1 MCIEFKM
8 SANYGITSL
17 TGTMSKMESPFL
29 SGKLIIAM
37 PTMSDPR
44 FKRSVVCICAH
55 NEDGAIGII
64 INKIIESLSF
74 SKIIKQLKLKKNK
87 VKRDHSEPI
96 YFGGPVETE
105 RGFILHTADYFS
117 ENSTPINT
125 QISMTASTE
134 ILQALI
140 DGNGPNK
147 SIIALGYAGWGPGQ
161 LDTEIQSNAWLS
173 VQSDPELIFSDKT
186 SDKWDMALE
195 KIGVDPAL
203 LSTEFGRA

>member
-1 MCIEFKM
+1 MVTNDGIIFLMEQTFKLEN
-8 SANYGITSL
+8 A
-17 TGTMSKMESPFL
+17 FL

-37 PTMSDPR
+37 PAMGDPR

-74 SKIIKQLKLKKNK
+74 SKIIKQLKLNKNMTK
-87 VKRDHSEPI
+87 NDYNNHI

-105 RGFILHTADYFS
+105 RGFILHSADYSS
-117 ENSTPINT
+117 ENSTSINSE
-125 QISMTASTE
+125 ISMTASTE

-147 SIIALGYAGWGPGQ
+147 SIVALGYAGWGPGQ

-173 VQSDPELIFSDKT
+173 VESDLELVFSAKT
-186 SDKWDMALE
+186 AEKWDMALE
-195 KIGVDPAL
+195 KIGVNPAL
-203 LSTEFGRA
+203 LSTEAGRA

>member
-1 MCIEFKM
+1 MEQ
-8 SANYGITSL
+8 T
-17 TGTMSKMESPFL
+17 SKMENLFL
-29 SGKLIIAM
+29 AGKLIIAM

-74 SKIIKQLKLKKNK
+74 SKIINQLKLKKNMTK
-87 VKRDHSEPI
+87 NGHKNHI

-105 RGFILHTADYFS
+105 RGFILHSADYSS
-117 ENSTPINT
+117 ENSTSINSE
-125 QISMTASTE
+125 ISMTASTE

-147 SIIALGYAGWGPGQ
+147 SIVALGYAGWGPGQ

-173 VQSDPELIFSDKT
+173 VESDLELVFSAKT
-186 SDKWDMALE
+186 AEKWDMALE
-195 KIGVDPAL
+195 KIGVNPAL
-203 LSTEFGRA
+203 LSTEAGRA

>member
-1 MCIEFKM
+1 M

-74 SKIIKQLKLKKNK
+74 SKIIKQLKLKKNMTK
-87 VKRDHSEPI
+87 SDYKDHI

-105 RGFILHTADYFS
+105 RGFILHSADYSS
-117 ENSTPINT
+117 ENSTSINSE
-125 QISMTASTE
+125 ISMTASTE

-147 SIIALGYAGWGPGQ
+147 SIVALGYAGWGPGQ

-173 VQSDPELIFSDKT
+173 VESDLELIFSAKT
-186 SDKWDMALE
+186 AEKWDMALE
-195 KIGVDPAL
+195 KIGVNPAL
-203 LSTEFGRA
+203 LSTEAGRA

>member
-1 MCIEFKM
+1 MVT
-8 SANYGITSL
+8 NDGIIFLMEQT
-17 TGTMSKMESPFL
+17 SKMENLFL
-29 SGKLIIAM
+29 AGKLIIAM

-74 SKIIKQLKLKKNK
+74 SKIIKQLKLKKNMTRNDYK
-87 VKRDHSEPI
+87 DHI

-105 RGFILHTADYFS
+105 RGFILHSADYSS
-117 ENSTPINT
+117 ENSTSINSE
-125 QISMTASTE
+125 ISMTASTE

-147 SIIALGYAGWGPGQ
+147 SIVALGYAGWGPGQ

-173 VQSDPELIFSDKT
+173 VESDLELVFSAKT
-186 SDKWDMALE
+186 AEKWDMALE
-195 KIGVDPAL
+195 KIGVNPAL
-203 LSTEFGRA
+203 LSTEAGRA

>member
-1 MCIEFKM
+1 MVT
-8 SANYGITSL
+8 NDGIIFFMEQT
-17 TGTMSKMESPFL
+17 SKMENLFL
-29 SGKLIIAM
+29 AGKLIIAM

-74 SKIIKQLKLKKNK
+74 SKIIKQLKLNKNMTK
-87 VKRDHSEPI
+87 NDYKDHI

-105 RGFILHTADYFS
+105 RGFILHSADYSS
-117 ENSTPINT
+117 ENSTSINSE
-125 QISMTASTE
+125 ISMTASTE

-147 SIIALGYAGWGPGQ
+147 SIVALGYAGWGPGQ

-173 VQSDPELIFSDKT
+173 VESDLELVFSAKT
-186 SDKWDMALE
+186 AEKWDMALE
-195 KIGVDPAL
+195 KIGVNPAL
-203 LSTEFGRA
+203 LSTEAGRA

>member
-1 MCIEFKM
+1 MVTNDGIIFFMEQTSKIE
-8 SANYGITSL
+8 NL
-17 TGTMSKMESPFL
+17 FL
-29 SGKLIIAM
+29 AGKLIIAM

-74 SKIIKQLKLKKNK
+74 SKIIKQLKLKKNMTK
-87 VKRDHSEPI
+87 NDYKDHI

-105 RGFILHTADYFS
+105 RGFILHSSDYSS
-117 ENSTPINT
+117 ENSTSINSE
-125 QISMTASTE
+125 ISMTASTE

-147 SIIALGYAGWGPGQ
+147 SIVALGYAGWGPGQ

-173 VQSDPELIFSDKT
+173 VESDLELVFSAKT
-186 SDKWDMALE
+186 AEKWDMALE
-195 KIGVDPAL
+195 KIGVNPAL
-203 LSTEFGRA
+203 LSTEAGRA

>member
-1 MCIEFKM
+1 MVT
-8 SANYGITSL
+8 ND
-17 TGTMSKMESPFL
+17 GTIFLMEQTSKMENLFL
-29 SGKLIIAM
+29 AGKLIIAM

-74 SKIIKQLKLKKNK
+74 SKIIKQLKLKKNMTK
-87 VKRDHSEPI
+87 NDYKNHI
-96 YFGGPVETE
+96 YFRGPVETE
-105 RGFILHTADYFS
+105 RGFILHSADYSS
-117 ENSTPINT
+117 ENSTSINSE
-125 QISMTASTE
+125 ISMTASTE

-147 SIIALGYAGWGPGQ
+147 SIVALGYAGWGPGQ

-173 VQSDPELIFSDKT
+173 VESDLELVFSAKT
-186 SDKWDMALE
+186 AEKWDMALE
-195 KIGVDPAL
+195 KIGVNPAL
-203 LSTEFGRA
+203 LSTEAGRA

>member
-1 MCIEFKM
+1 MVT
-8 SANYGITSL
+8 NDGIIFFMEQT
-17 TGTMSKMESPFL
+17 SKMENLFL
-29 SGKLIIAM
+29 AGKLIIAM

-74 SKIIKQLKLKKNK
+74 SKIIKQLKLNKNMTK
-87 VKRDHSEPI
+87 NDYKNHI

-105 RGFILHTADYFS
+105 RGFILHSADYSS
-117 ENSTPINT
+117 ENSTSINSE
-125 QISMTASTE
+125 ISMTASTE

-147 SIIALGYAGWGPGQ
+147 SIVALGYAGWGPGQ

-173 VQSDPELIFSDKT
+173 VESDLELVFSAKT
-186 SDKWDMALE
+186 AEKWDMALE
-195 KIGVDPAL
+195 KIGVNPAL
-203 LSTEFGRA
+203 LSTEAGRA

>member
-1 MCIEFKM
+1 MGLPLKVETTF
-8 SANYGITSL
+8 N
-17 TGTMSKMESPFL
+17 MESPFL
-29 SGKLIIAM
+29 SGKLIVAM

-44 FKRSVVCICAH
+44 FKRSVIYVCAH

-74 SKIIKQLKLKKNK
+74 SKIIRQLKLKKNK
-87 VKRDHSEPI
+87 VKKCYTEKI

-105 RGFILHTADYFS
+105 RGFILHSADYSS
-117 ENSTPINT
+117 ENSTSINT
-125 QISMTASTE
+125 EISMTASTE

-147 SIIALGYAGWGPGQ
+147 SIVALGYAGWGPGQ
-161 LDTEIQSNAWLS
+161 LDTEIRSNAWLS

-186 SDKWDMALE
+186 ADKWDMALE
-195 KIGVDPAL
+195 KIGVNPAL
-203 LSTEFGRA
+203 LSTEAGRA

>member
-1 MCIEFKM
+1 
-8 SANYGITSL
+8 
-17 TGTMSKMESPFL
+17 
-29 SGKLIIAM
+29 M

-64 INKIIESLSF
+64 NNKIIESLSF
-74 SKIIKQLKLKKNK
+74 AKIIKQLKLKKNK
-87 VKRDHSEPI
+87 VKSDYSEPI

-117 ENSTPINT
+117 ENSTSINT
-125 QISMTASTE
+125 EISMTASTE

>member
-1 MCIEFKM
+1 
-8 SANYGITSL
+8 
-17 TGTMSKMESPFL
+17 MESPFL

-74 SKIIKQLKLKKNK
+74 AKIIKQLRLKKNK
-87 VKRDHSEPI
+87 VKSDYSEPI

-117 ENSTPINT
+117 ENSTSINT

-186 SDKWDMALE
+186 SEKWDMALE

-203 LSTEFGRA
+203 LSTESGRA

>member
-1 MCIEFKM
+1 MVT
-8 SANYGITSL
+8 NDGIIFFMEQT
-17 TGTMSKMESPFL
+17 SKMENLFL
-29 SGKLIIAM
+29 AGKLIIAM

-74 SKIIKQLKLKKNK
+74 SKIIKQLKLKKNMTK
-87 VKRDHSEPI
+87 NDYKDHI

-105 RGFILHTADYFS
+105 RGFILHSSDYSS
-117 ENSTPINT
+117 ENSTSINSE
-125 QISMTASTE
+125 ISMTASTE

-147 SIIALGYAGWGPGQ
+147 SIVALGYAGWGPGQ

-173 VQSDPELIFSDKT
+173 VESDLELVFSAKT
-186 SDKWDMALE
+186 AEKWDMALE
-195 KIGVDPAL
+195 KIGVNPAL
-203 LSTEFGRA
+203 LSTEAGRA

>member
-1 MCIEFKM
+1 MVTNDGIIFFMEQTSKIE
-8 SANYGITSL
+8 NL
-17 TGTMSKMESPFL
+17 FL
-29 SGKLIIAM
+29 AGKLIIAM

-74 SKIIKQLKLKKNK
+74 SKIIKQLKLKKNRTK
-87 VKRDHSEPI
+87 SDYKDHI

-105 RGFILHTADYFS
+105 RGFILHSADYSS
-117 ENSTPINT
+117 ENSTSINSE
-125 QISMTASTE
+125 ISMTASTE

-147 SIIALGYAGWGPGQ
+147 SIVALGYAGWGPGQ

-173 VQSDPELIFSDKT
+173 VESDLELVFSAKT
-186 SDKWDMALE
+186 AEKWDMALE
-195 KIGVDPAL
+195 KIGVNPAL
-203 LSTEFGRA
+203 LSTEAGRA

>member
-1 MCIEFKM
+1 MVT
-8 SANYGITSL
+8 NDGIIFLMEQT
-17 TGTMSKMESPFL
+17 SKMENLFL
-29 SGKLIIAM
+29 AGKLIIAM

-74 SKIIKQLKLKKNK
+74 SKIIKQLKLKKNMTK
-87 VKRDHSEPI
+87 NDYKDHI

-105 RGFILHTADYFS
+105 RGFILHSSDYSS
-117 ENSTPINT
+117 ENSTSINSE
-125 QISMTASTE
+125 ISMTASTE

-147 SIIALGYAGWGPGQ
+147 SIVALGYAGWGPGQ

-173 VQSDPELIFSDKT
+173 VESDLELVFSAKT
-186 SDKWDMALE
+186 AEKWDMALE
-195 KIGVDPAL
+195 KIGVNPAL
-203 LSTEFGRA
+203 LSTEAGRA

>member
-1 MCIEFKM
+1 MVT
-8 SANYGITSL
+8 NDGIIFFMEQT
-17 TGTMSKMESPFL
+17 SKMENLFL
-29 SGKLIIAM
+29 AGKLIIAM

-74 SKIIKQLKLKKNK
+74 SKIIKQLKLNKNMTK
-87 VKRDHSEPI
+87 NDYKNHI

-105 RGFILHTADYFS
+105 RGFILHSADYFS
-117 ENSTPINT
+117 ENSTSINSE
-125 QISMTASTE
+125 ISMTASTE

-147 SIIALGYAGWGPGQ
+147 SIVALGYAGWGPGQ

-173 VQSDPELIFSDKT
+173 VESDLELVFSAKT
-186 SDKWDMALE
+186 AEKWDMALE
-195 KIGVDPAL
+195 KIGVNPAL
-203 LSTEFGRA
+203 LSTEAGRA

>member
-1 MCIEFKM
+1 MVT
-8 SANYGITSL
+8 NDGIIFFMEQT
-17 TGTMSKMESPFL
+17 SKMENLFL
-29 SGKLIIAM
+29 AGKLIIAM

-74 SKIIKQLKLKKNK
+74 SKIIKQLKLKKNMIK
-87 VKRDHSEPI
+87 NDYKDHI

-105 RGFILHTADYFS
+105 RGFILHSADYSS
-117 ENSTPINT
+117 ENSTSINSE
-125 QISMTASTE
+125 ISMTASTE

-147 SIIALGYAGWGPGQ
+147 SIVALGYAGWGPGQ

-173 VQSDPELIFSDKT
+173 VESDLELVFSAKT
-186 SDKWDMALE
+186 AEKWDMALE
-195 KIGVDPAL
+195 KIGVNPAL
-203 LSTEFGRA
+203 LSTEAGRA

>member
-1 MCIEFKM
+1 MVT
-8 SANYGITSL
+8 NDGIIFLMEQT
-17 TGTMSKMESPFL
+17 SKMENLFL
-29 SGKLIIAM
+29 AGKLIIAM

-74 SKIIKQLKLKKNK
+74 SKIIKQLKLKKNMNK
-87 VKRDHSEPI
+87 DDYKDHI

-105 RGFILHTADYFS
+105 RGFILHSSDYSS
-117 ENSTPINT
+117 ENSTSINSE
-125 QISMTASTE
+125 ISMTASTE

-147 SIIALGYAGWGPGQ
+147 SIVALGYAGWGPGQ

-173 VQSDPELIFSDKT
+173 VESDLELVFSAKT
-186 SDKWDMALE
+186 AEKWDMALE
-195 KIGVDPAL
+195 KIGVNPAL
-203 LSTEFGRA
+203 LSTEAGRA

>member
-1 MCIEFKM
+1 MGLPLQVE
-8 SANYGITSL
+8 ITFN
-17 TGTMSKMESPFL
+17 MESPFL
-29 SGKLIIAM
+29 SGKLIVAM

-44 FKRSVVCICAH
+44 FKRSVICVCAH

-74 SKIIKQLKLKKNK
+74 SKIIRQLKLKKNK
-87 VKRDHSEPI
+87 AKKCYTEKI

-105 RGFILHTADYFS
+105 RGFILHSADYSS
-117 ENSTPINT
+117 ENSTSINT
-125 QISMTASTE
+125 EISMTASTE

-147 SIIALGYAGWGPGQ
+147 SIVALGYAGWGPGQ
-161 LDTEIQSNAWLS
+161 LDTEIRSNAWLS

-186 SDKWDMALE
+186 ADKWDMALE
-195 KIGVDPAL
+195 KIGVNPAL
-203 LSTEFGRA
+203 LSTEAGRA

>member
-1 MCIEFKM
+1 MVTNDGIIFFMEQTSKIE
-8 SANYGITSL
+8 NL
-17 TGTMSKMESPFL
+17 FL
-29 SGKLIIAM
+29 AGKLIIAM

-74 SKIIKQLKLKKNK
+74 SKIIKQLKLNKNMTK
-87 VKRDHSEPI
+87 NDYKNHI

-105 RGFILHTADYFS
+105 RGFILHSADYSS
-117 ENSTPINT
+117 ENSTSINSE
-125 QISMTASTE
+125 ISMTASTE

-147 SIIALGYAGWGPGQ
+147 SIVALGYAGWGPGQ

-173 VQSDPELIFSDKT
+173 VESDLELVFSAKT
-186 SDKWDMALE
+186 AEKWDMALE
-195 KIGVDPAL
+195 KIGVNPAL
-203 LSTEFGRA
+203 LSTEAGRA

>member
-1 MCIEFKM
+1 
-8 SANYGITSL
+8 
-17 TGTMSKMESPFL
+17 MESPFL
-29 SGKLIIAM
+29 SGKLIAAM

-44 FKRSVVCICAH
+44 FKRSVICICAH

-74 SKIIKQLKLKKNK
+74 SKIIRQLKLKKNK
-87 VKRDHSEPI
+87 VKKYYTESI

-105 RGFILHTADYFS
+105 RGFILHSSDYSS
-117 ENSTPINT
+117 ENSTSINT
-125 QISMTASTE
+125 EISMTASTE

-147 SIIALGYAGWGPGQ
+147 SIVALGYAGWGPGQ
-161 LDTEIQSNAWLS
+161 LDTEIRSNSWLS

-186 SDKWDMALE
+186 ADKWDMALE
-195 KIGVDPAL
+195 KIGVNPAL
-203 LSTEFGRA
+203 LSTEAGRA

>member
-1 MCIEFKM
+1 MVT
-8 SANYGITSL
+8 NDGIIFLMEQTP
-17 TGTMSKMESPFL
+17 KMENLFL
-29 SGKLIIAM
+29 AGKLIIAM

-74 SKIIKQLKLKKNK
+74 SKIIKQLRLKKNK
-87 VKRDHSEPI
+87 VKRDYSEPI

-147 SIIALGYAGWGPGQ
+147 SIVALGYAGWGPGQ

-173 VQSDPELIFSDKT
+173 VESDLELVFSAKT
-186 SDKWDMALE
+186 AEKWDMALE
-195 KIGVDPAL
+195 KIGVNPAL
-203 LSTEFGRA
+203 LSTEAGRA

>member
-1 MCIEFKM
+1 MVT
-8 SANYGITSL
+8 NDGIIFFMEQT
-17 TGTMSKMESPFL
+17 SKMENLFL
-29 SGKLIIAM
+29 AGKLIIAM

-74 SKIIKQLKLKKNK
+74 SKIINQLKLKKNMTK
-87 VKRDHSEPI
+87 NDYKDHI

-105 RGFILHTADYFS
+105 RGFILHSSDYSS
-117 ENSTPINT
+117 ENSTSINSE
-125 QISMTASTE
+125 ISMTASTE

-147 SIIALGYAGWGPGQ
+147 SIVALGYAGWGPGQ

-173 VQSDPELIFSDKT
+173 VESDLELVFSAKT
-186 SDKWDMALE
+186 AEKWDMALE
-195 KIGVDPAL
+195 KIGVNPAL
-203 LSTEFGRA
+203 LSTESGRA

>member
-1 MCIEFKM
+1 MVT
-8 SANYGITSL
+8 NDGIIFLMEQT
-17 TGTMSKMESPFL
+17 SKMENPFL
-29 SGKLIIAM
+29 AGKLIIAM

-74 SKIIKQLKLKKNK
+74 SKIIKQLKLNKNMTK
-87 VKRDHSEPI
+87 NDYKNHI

-105 RGFILHTADYFS
+105 RGFILHSADYSS
-117 ENSTPINT
+117 ENSTSINSE
-125 QISMTASTE
+125 ISMTASTE

-147 SIIALGYAGWGPGQ
+147 SIVALGYAGWGPGQ

-173 VQSDPELIFSDKT
+173 VESDLELVFSAKT
-186 SDKWDMALE
+186 AEKWDMALE
-195 KIGVDPAL
+195 KMGVNPAL
-203 LSTEFGRA
+203 LSTEAGRA

>member
-1 MCIEFKM
+1 
-8 SANYGITSL
+8 
-17 TGTMSKMESPFL
+17 
-29 SGKLIIAM
+29 
-37 PTMSDPR
+37 
-44 FKRSVVCICAH
+44 
-55 NEDGAIGII
+55 
-64 INKIIESLSF
+64 
-74 SKIIKQLKLKKNK
+74 
-87 VKRDHSEPI
+87 
-96 YFGGPVETE
+96 
-105 RGFILHTADYFS
+105 
-117 ENSTPINT
+117 
-125 QISMTASTE
+125 MTASTE

-173 VQSDPELIFSDKT
+173 VQSDPELIFSGKT